1 MVPMI
6 RCGAI
11 HTAALLAVLALA
23 GCASIPTAP
32 LGLGPTGDKADAAY
46 LTAIKVRDAWKYDL
60 LPQTQRVVKKNVRY
74 PLDVQFDELVRYE
87 GYYDSRRNVTWV
99 AVYGNVTS
107 TSDYGAVDQNGYYV
121 VWEQPGKLQDDFP
134 PPWRLN
140 DVELVDQ
147 PYN

>member
-11 HTAALLAVLALA
+11 QALA
-23 GCASIPTAP
+23 TLTALVLVGCASNPPTVS
-32 LGLGPTGDKADAAY
+32 GLGPTGDKTDAAY
-46 LTAIKVRDAWKYDL
+46 LTPVKVRDVWKYDL
-60 LPQTQRVVKKNVRY
+60 LPQTQQVVKKRVRFHEE
-74 PLDVQFDELVRYE
+74 VQFDDKVRYE
-87 GYYDSRRNVTWV
+87 GYYDSRRDVTWV

-107 TSDYGAVDQNGYYV
+107 SSDYGSVDQDGYYV
-121 VWEQPGKLQDDFP
+121 VWEQPGRLQDDFP

-140 DVELVDQ
+140 DAELVDQ